1 MFKIRNDIKKI
12 VSPETLNTSQ
22 AELLN
27 DLFMTD
33 EIFAGINQLVK
44 QNDEVL
50 MLSLYSLASH

>member
-12 VSPETLNTSQ
+12 VSP
-22 AELLN
+22 ELLN

-33 EIFAGINQLVK
+33 EIFAGISKLVE

-50 MLSLYSLASH
+50 ILSLYSLASH